1 MVDELGAVPSVNER
15 INVKVTV
22 EDRFSEVCDSNIN
35 GAVSAMVTVE
45 DRFSEVCDSNINGAV
60 SADEI
65 GRQKT
70 FDEGRS

>member
-1 MVDELGAVPSVNER
+1 MSRDGLVVDELGAVPSVNER

-35 GAVSAMVTVE
+35 GAVSA
-45 DRFSEVCDSNINGAV
+45 
-60 SADEI
+60 DEI